1 MPRFI
6 EVKNGKGEW
15 MVVDTKSI
23 PHKVLCICS
32 GYDAPFSCEQ
42 IIEALEGFHTT
53 LYSKFSIGNST
64 NG

>member
-1 MPRFI
+1 
-6 EVKNGKGEW
+6 